1 VFGKERCNGL
11 LGVLGGGGE
20 RDGLVVRVAVAI
32 ADAMVVIVVTKVFV
46 GVVGVV
52 VVCVFVII
60 VSARSG
66 LLSHGDWRGGSHS

>member
-20 RDGLVVRVAVAI
+20 RDAALVVGVAVAI
-32 ADAMVVIVVTKVFV
+32 AQYAVMVVIVVAKFVIMFVFV
-46 GVVGVV
+46 LVG
-52 VVCVFVII
+52 
-60 VSARSG
+60 ARSG

>member
-20 RDGLVVRVAVAI
+20 RDAALVVGVAVAI
-32 ADAMVVIVVTKVFV
+32 AQYAVMVVIVVAKFVIMFVFV
-46 GVVGVV
+46 FVLVG
-52 VVCVFVII
+52 
-60 VSARSG
+60 ARSG